1 MRNPKLTFI
10 LHDLQSHA
18 ENPRHDRIER
28 QRRDKTHSW
37 GCFLI
42 TYKVQEPP
50 KNAASS
56 SKGAPKAKYSRQAT
70 CNMPERNPK
79 NAAGK
84 VSKCTKTMG
93 FDPSEA
99 NAEQVCLW
107 RIRHWCNC
115 CTMFATKQEHQEFHP
130 AADDLPEESAIVA
143 CKMDG
148 FLPPAL
154 PALAAPA
161 QPSQPTRKR
170 KRPASKSN
178 DTSSSSSSSSSDSS
192 TNSYTQLPGVIL
204 ALMSVVWA
212 QVFLA

>member
-1 MRNPKLTFI
+1 MSSDPVEPPAESVPMPDPGAAPLE
-10 LHDLQSHA
+10 DYLQSHA
-18 ENPRHDRIER
+18 ENPRRDRIER

-42 TYKVQEPP
+42 TYKVQQPP

-56 SKGAPKAKYSRQAT
+56 SKVAPKAKYSWQPT
-70 CNMPERNPK
+70 CNMPERNQK

-130 AADDLPEESAIVA
+130 AVDDLPEESAIVA
-143 CKMDG
+143 CKILQDG
-148 FLPPAL
+148 
-154 PALAAPA
+154 
-161 QPSQPTRKR
+161 
-170 KRPASKSN
+170 
-178 DTSSSSSSSSSDSS
+178 
-192 TNSYTQLPGVIL
+192 
-204 ALMSVVWA
+204 W
-212 QVFLA
+212 FLAPGFARPCCPCSA